1 MATATN
7 FLTTLNNYRH
17 QNSSLNLKNFVNW
30 GSFTSESEKH
40 SGINGQQL
48 KTYISENT
56 FHTPKELLKIDL
68 WKGNPSFI
76 LNIDNVK
83 QPLFDPLDIT
93 RQQLICKDKKSINKM
108 LANLLHISNGEYY
121 YEHYKNLLE
130 FHFLNEK
137 NMILFFYKNHD
148 LLNLIGIIGY
158 FLINFE
164 TTNSVIKIICRKL
177 IKKLEK
183 DPVILSY
190 IPFDNQKTIQDI
202 IENNL
207 NQLILGYN
215 LLKIYINSWH
225 IIYASEYGKNVIS
238 EFVNKLDHN
247 QHFETIQK
255 NILCINNECTTRDVT
270 SSQPTESIIDSK
282 SKSIFS
288 KTPTKTPTKK
298 EETIDTTLLSFVKQL
313 QVSEISDNL
322 NQNSKQLNFLNEVI
336 TDEESNL
343 KYKNI
348 YLISFCVD
356 ALTDREINDLIEID
370 EKNQHE
376 LNYEDIQISNILIQ
390 NIHEK
395 KHSFCLYLPDKDNNK
410 FYTTSYIFQNKD
422 GIITITNDF
431 PGINIEEFIPDLAEY
446 IENFNVIDNNL
457 NSLVYTIKKIK
468 QFLHI

>member
-30 GSFTSESEKH
+30 GSFSSDSEKQT
-40 SGINGQQL
+40 GINGKQL
-48 KTYISENT
+48 KSYISENT
-56 FHTPKELLKIDL
+56 FNTPKELLKIDL

-93 RQQLICKDKKSINKM
+93 RQQLICKDKKSIDKM
-108 LANLLHISNGEYY
+108 LANLLHLSNGKYY

-137 NMILFFYKNHD
+137 NMILFFYKNHN

-164 TTNSVIKIICRKL
+164 TTNSVINIICRKL

-183 DPVILSY
+183 DPVILTY

-202 IENNL
+202 ISNNV

-225 IIYASEYGKNVIS
+225 IIYATEYGKNVIS
-238 EFVNKLDHN
+238 EVNNELDHTS
-247 QHFETIQK
+247 HFETIQK
-255 NILCINNECTTRDVT
+255 TILCVNNQCTTKQAIT
-270 SSQPTESIIDSK
+270 QQPTDSVIDNK

-288 KTPTKTPTKK
+288 KTPTKIPTQK
-298 EETIDTTLLSFVKQL
+298 EETIDRTLLNFVKQL
-313 QVSEISDNL
+313 QVSEMSDNF
-322 NQNSKQLNFLNEVI
+322 NQNNKQLNFLNEVI

-343 KYKNI
+343 EYKNI
-348 YLISFCVD
+348 YEEFYNNGIISTPFFRNLEVEEKKALNYLLQSTTSDLVLENTHKLLDLFQDKKTFVAFTMHDSVVLDFAKEDAHLIKESVD
-356 ALTDREINDLIEID
+356 IFSNTRFGRYLTNIKMGKNFGDMREID
-370 EKNQHE
+370 
-376 LNYEDIQISNILIQ
+376 
-390 NIHEK
+390 
-395 KHSFCLYLPDKDNNK
+395 
-410 FYTTSYIFQNKD
+410 
-422 GIITITNDF
+422 
-431 PGINIEEFIPDLAEY
+431 
-446 IENFNVIDNNL
+446 V
-457 NSLVYTIKKIK
+457 
-468 QFLHI
+468 